1 MLIEDH
7 SSPIA
12 VNDSPHD
19 LEQAVDHRLL
29 SDFVPV
35 EEVDAA
41 LHSEKTV
48 TAAAASD
55 LGKNEE
61 DKE

>member
-1 MLIEDH
+1 M
-7 SSPIA
+7 
-12 VNDSPHD
+12 
-19 LEQAVDHRLL
+19 DHRLL

-35 EEVDAA
+35 EGVDAA
-41 LHSEKTV
+41 LHPEKTA
-48 TAAAASD
+48 TAAAAAAAASD